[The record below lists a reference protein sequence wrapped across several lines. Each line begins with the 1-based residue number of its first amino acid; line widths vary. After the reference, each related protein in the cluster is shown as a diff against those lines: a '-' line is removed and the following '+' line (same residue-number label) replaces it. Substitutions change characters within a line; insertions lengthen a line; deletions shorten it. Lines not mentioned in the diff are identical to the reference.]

1 MRVSSG
7 KMDEWRKQVSSSHLV
22 WAKLYSSG
30 TCFFLLVSLFVLL
43 FSVKGNELLVI
54 LQRNLEIR
62 IEFSINLA

>member
-1 MRVSSG
+1 MSGGSKCLVLTWFGQNFIQVGRVFI
-7 KMDEWRKQVSSSHLV
+7 LV
-22 WAKLYSSG
+22 
-30 TCFFLLVSLFVLL
+30 CLFVLL